1 MCACNLQQ
9 ALAVLTPRKHA
20 SALCERYE
28 AATATA
34 AGAWGAGVPRAADA
48 RFEPSATNTWP
59 AAFPL
64 PDGAGERRDLYSSSS
79 LPYAGLKGEVW
90 GSEGTGRVF
99 TTNMGASS
107 GLGSLYAG
115 RSDYASSNSGHFGE
129 KADKGYPKGYR
140 TARADYA
147 ASYGSSPPSRYGA
160 GMLHPHGN
168 RLPDDLARLL
178 ADAAAYR
185 KHH

>member
-1 MCACNLQQ
+1 MPPRRETCLVCACLLLQYLLQ
-9 ALAVLTPRKHA
+9 KLFLRPWA
-20 SALCERYE
+20 S
-28 AATATA
+28 
-34 AGAWGAGVPRAADA
+34 
-48 RFEPSATNTWP
+48 EPQTQRHTWP

-64 PDGAGERRDLYSSSS
+64 PDGAGERRDLYSSSA
-79 LPYAGLKGEVW
+79 LPYAGLRGEVW